1 MSAVTGLQLSTP
13 LRRRRAVPQLVITD
27 VDNTL
32 YDFGCYYEAGLRGLV
47 SAAVSLLPMSEGQIL
62 HALRSVYE
70 RRGSIEYPFALE
82 EFPEVVALPPEDRPA
97 AIYAMVGAFW
107 AEAAQALVPYPGV
120 VAALRTL
127 SADGVDVVA
136 FTDAPIHEAVRRLR
150 GLGIDKYLSGVVA
163 TQWFGPRS
171 RSTAV
176 MRVYDVPGMAR
187 VPRRLR
193 LVGRLRDDERKP
205 NPATFARIAALFEVD
220 APQVTVIGDSPAR
233 DLAPAAALG
242 MRPVWARYGRR
253 VPEREVLLQQ
263 VVPFRLPEITTRQD
277 AAAAEYEAVDR
288 FDELLE
294 LLPTQQLLPL
304 PAGRW

>member
-1 MSAVTGLQLSTP
+1 MSAATGLQLSMP

-32 YDFGCYYEAGLRGLV
+32 YDFGSYYEAGLRGLV
-47 SAAVSLLPMSEGQIL
+47 ATAVSLLSMSEQQVL
-62 HALRSVYE
+62 SALRSVYE

-82 EFPEVVALPPEDRPA
+82 EFPEVVALPLETRA
-97 AIYAMVGAFW
+97 EALHEMAGAFW
-107 AEAAQALVPYPGV
+107 SEAAQALVPYPGV
-120 VAALRTL
+120 LEALRTL
-127 SADGVDVVA
+127 SVDGVDVVA

-150 GLGIDKYLSGVVA
+150 GLGVDRYLSGVVA

-171 RSTAV
+171 RGTAV
-176 MRVYDVPGMAR
+176 MSVYDVPGMTR

-205 NPATFARIAALFEVD
+205 NPATFGRIAALFEID
-220 APQVTVIGDSPAR
+220 AAQVTVIGDSPAR

-253 VPEREVLLQQ
+253 TPEREILLQQ
-263 VVPFRLPEITTRQD
+263 IVPFRLPEITAKQDD
-277 AAAAEYEAVDR
+277 AAAAYEAVDR
-288 FDELLE
+288 FDEILE

-304 PAGRW
+304 RARW